1 MVRDLLAQLRDCEL
15 CRRLAPQELEA
26 LAAIAERLDLPAG
39 GRLFDEGDA
48 GDGLYLLLSGEVEVS
63 KRTRTG
69 ARPLARLG
77 AGSVLGEISLL
88 TAEPRSASVRA
99 VAPTVA
105 LRLPAARFAAL
116 LAAGSEGALK
126 IVAAIAEVLARR
138 LAATSAT
145 LVALSERLE
154 ETGGRDPNAKEEKLA
169 ELHRALRVWSF

>member
-1 MVRDLLAQLRDCEL
+1 MARDLVAQLRDCEL

-26 LAAIAERLDLPAG
+26 LAAIAERLELPVG
-39 GRLFDEGDA
+39 GRLFDEGDP
-48 GDGLYLLLSGEVEVS
+48 GDGLYLLLSGEIEVS
-63 KRTRTG
+63 KR

-88 TAEPRSASVRA
+88 TSEPRSASVRA
-99 VAPTVA
+99 IAPTVA

-116 LAAGSEGALK
+116 LAAGSEAALK
-126 IVAAIAEVLARR
+126 IVAALAEVLARR

-154 ETGGRDPNAKEEKLA
+154 ETGGDDPNAKDEKLV
-169 ELHRALRVWSF
+169 ELHRALQVWSF